1 MEDVDDF
8 NSSDISTP
16 PNTPAKWKDAGKD
29 SIEAMIAN
37 KFQDR
42 KHSKQF
48 EKSLYDVRGAPGS
61 QYLRYLWLQRYLGW
75 ASTIPDVE

>member
-16 PNTPAKWKDAGKD
+16 PNTPVKWKNAGKK

-42 KHSKQF
+42 RHSKQF
-48 EKSLYDVRGAPGS
+48 EKSLSDVRGTPGS
-61 QYLRYLWLQRYLGW
+61 QYLRHLWLQRYLCW